1 MIESIV
7 TSLLSNMGC
16 MGSKKE
22 GASGNTAVV
31 PAVATDEKSSTSE
44 TVAESIATDPPKEE
58 ASADAAKA
66 EAPAA
71 EAPAAEAT
79 TTESSPAEEAPA
91 DAAKSEAPA
100 AETPTTEA
108 PAEST
113 ATDSPIAEEATPA
126 DTNDND
132 DDGKKELLRRWHVS
146 WQFHSGIGGMVGGEG
161 GSIDETIHGPVK
173 LHYDNKVISVG
184 SGEDCQLKIANDPEI
199 DAEHGMISFKAE
211 QLLYVNSSDK
221 PTKLDDVDVD
231 AEAGPTNLKNGAV
244 LKIGGTSLI
253 ITAFT
258 EMD

>member
-1 MIESIV
+1 
-7 TSLLSNMGC
+7 

-31 PAVATDEKSSTSE
+31 PAAATDEKSSASE

-79 TTESSPAEEAPA
+79 TTEAPAEEAPA

-258 EMD
+258 EMDPAN

>member
-1 MIESIV
+1 
-7 TSLLSNMGC
+7 MGC
-16 MGSKKE
+16 MGSKKD
-22 GASGNTAVV
+22 GASGNTDVV
-31 PAVATDEKSSTSE
+31 PAAATDEKSSTSE

-58 ASADAAKA
+58 ASADAAKS

-79 TTESSPAEEAPA
+79 TTAPAEEAPT
-91 DAAKSEAPA
+91 
-100 AETPTTEA
+100 AETPMTEA

-258 EMD
+258 EIESAN

>member
-1 MIESIV
+1 
-7 TSLLSNMGC
+7 MGC

-31 PAVATDEKSSTSE
+31 PAAASDEKSSTSE

-79 TTESSPAEEAPA
+79 TTEAPAEEAPA

-258 EMD
+258 EMDPAN